1 MTPPFFIG
9 TSGWQYKHWRGR
21 FYPPD
26 LKAAAWFNYYAER
39 FQTVEV
45 NNSFYRQ
52 PSDDTWKHWAE
63 GAPPRFRY
71 AVKANRFIT
80 HIKRLNDVEEPLE
93 RFFKGANHLD
103 RTLGP
108 VLFQTPP
115 NFRRSPE
122 NAARLE
128 HFLSLLPH
136 GNRSVIEF
144 RHNSWFGDET
154 LDLLRRNRVA
164 FCSYDMPKVDCP
176 LTTTSSLAYIR
187 MHGSESIY
195 ASNYTDEMLRSW
207 AAKLRALSGGTD
219 EVWVFFNNDAQ
230 AFAVQNAMR
239 LRELIEA

>member
-1 MTPPFFIG
+1 MTPFFIG

-26 LKAAAWFNYYAER
+26 LKTAAWFNYYAER

-80 HIKRLNDVEEPLE
+80 HIKRLNNVEEPLE
-93 RFFKGANHLD
+93 RFFKGANHLG

-108 VLFQTPP
+108 ILFQTPP

-122 NAARLE
+122 NTARLE
-128 HFLSLLPH
+128 QFLLLLPR
-136 GNRSVIEF
+136 GNHCVIEF

-207 AAKLRALSGGTD
+207 AGKLRSLGSNVD
-219 EVWVFFNNDAQ
+219 EVWVYFNNDAQ
-230 AFAVQNAMR
+230 AFAVHNALH
-239 LRELIEA
+239 LRELLEA